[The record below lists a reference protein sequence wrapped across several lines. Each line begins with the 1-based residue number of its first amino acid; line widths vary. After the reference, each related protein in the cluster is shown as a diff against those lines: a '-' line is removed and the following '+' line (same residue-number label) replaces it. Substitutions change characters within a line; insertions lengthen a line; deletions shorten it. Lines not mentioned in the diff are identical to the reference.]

1 MITDSK
7 ISVIQEK
14 IKKAIAQIEIDEKVK
29 ISFGRCT
36 YNKAFYKTGMQVTT
50 TEKTEVVKDVYAS
63 ICRQLGF
70 TQNII
75 GMKFEGTS
83 GIYEIIDIKTRN
95 RKYPVIARVN
105 LNGITKQF
113 KYSVADIKKRIGGDK
128 VINRNANI
136 ERLIG

>member
-1 MITDSK
+1 MITDK
-7 ISVIQEK
+7 RISSIQEK

-36 YNKAFYKTGMQVTT
+36 YNQAFYKTGMQVTT

-75 GMKFEGTS
+75 GMQFEGTS
-83 GIYEIIDIKTRN
+83 GVYEIIDIKPRN
-95 RKYPVIARVN
+95 RKYPVIARVSIGG
-105 LNGITKQF
+105 LTKQF
-113 KYSVADIKKRIGGDK
+113 KYTVADIKKRIGGDK